1 MKNRLRWLLPALIC
15 VAASVASLFL
25 PVLTYLYPKGR
36 RESFNVLSFAEPSR
50 ELTDILSDY
59 SGPFRIEVDKSWS
72 TVLAVL
78 AVLAILAAFI
88 GVITMSRQRPNT
100 WQFVLAL
107 VGIIGTAIPALLVIV
122 AAPIS
127 QRYLPG
133 TFRFGLYPII
143 TPIAMIVCLIM
154 VTHRHRV
161 VRKEMRAAEKARGL
175 IFRGGD
181 L

>member
-1 MKNRLRWLLPALIC
+1 MKKDIRWLLPALTC
-15 VAASVASLFL
+15 VVVSVASLLL
-25 PVLTYLYPKGR
+25 PILTYLYPNGR
-36 RESFNVLSFAEPSR
+36 SISFNVLSFVKPSH
-50 ELTDILSDY
+50 ELTSILDKY
-59 SGPFRIEVDKSWS
+59 SGPYGMDISESLQ
-72 TVLAVL
+72 TVLAAL
-78 AVLAILAAFI
+78 AVIAILAAFA

-100 WQFVLAL
+100 WQFILAL

-133 TFRFGLYPII
+133 TFRFGVYPII

-154 VTHRHRV
+154 VVQRR
-161 VRKEMRAAEKARGL
+161 RKTLKEKRAVERAGGL
-175 IFRGGD
+175 IYRAGD